1 MSGCPFFSSKKP
13 SKNPF
18 PAAPPAIS
26 LDPMPFISS
35 RSYPLP
41 YTSPYSILFYKFSL
55 SKNNS
60 LTSLP
65 FHYRNSLFHNTY
77 ITKHRKSDFLAKVSM
92 ANQLRESGNRNF
104 HKGKHEAAA
113 LCYEHAIGLFKYAEL
128 QEDGESVIISV
139 QAEDDDTQALKG
151 ILLKLLGNYI
161 ITLVATKNFR
171 EAEELIQEAKN
182 ISDWMELRI
191 IEATCKA
198 NNSEVGLQ
206 DLLGFSEVFEEAGM
220 SHSEYTGL
228 KEKFDQV
235 VWEAQKKNCE
245 FFSEFFAEFGVE
257 TGQKLKP
264 RVKKNTGF
272 DLEFSVIE
280 KLDEKYVKMIDYYHE
295 SSTLDKVVL
304 ERAEVQR
311 VFAEMK
317 YIKSLQASDA
327 NEIMQAQA
335 KTNKID
341 LFLPRNLLKFECAKK
356 CMLSQVFNKGSF
368 NRRLLYQCI
377 QETMCEFELASD
389 ASDKLDSEYKFWKSV
404 LYFLVAFATFVYLA
418 TAQIF

>member
-1 MSGCPFFSSKKP
+1 
-13 SKNPF
+13 
-18 PAAPPAIS
+18 
-26 LDPMPFISS
+26 
-35 RSYPLP
+35 
-41 YTSPYSILFYKFSL
+41 
-55 SKNNS
+55 
-60 LTSLP
+60 
-65 FHYRNSLFHNTY
+65 
-77 ITKHRKSDFLAKVSM
+77 M

-161 ITLVATKNFR
+161 ITLAATKNFR

-182 ISDWMELRI
+182 ISDWRELKI